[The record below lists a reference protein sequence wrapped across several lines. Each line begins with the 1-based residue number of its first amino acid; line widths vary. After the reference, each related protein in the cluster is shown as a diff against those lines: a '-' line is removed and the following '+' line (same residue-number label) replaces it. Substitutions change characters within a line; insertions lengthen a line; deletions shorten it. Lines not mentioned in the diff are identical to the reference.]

1 MSINAYIELDG
12 GDIMDEV
19 KDTDIFQNIV
29 SEVAVEAAK
38 EYLDSHVNET
48 RDSLRRLR
56 EEFEAK
62 HERLF
67 SQLDARLDDND
78 VDFHTE
84 IRRLNE
90 RIDGLRAEGTLRKED
105 SEEGTTEKYE
115 FSGAGVGLIIRFATE
130 HQMQSWI
137 ESRRETE
144 PTPLVGMLQ
153 ARPADSSDPK
163 KLFVLNTGNDGGTR
177 AWLDREAKLAGE
189 S

>member
-1 MSINAYIELDG
+1 MSINAYVELDG

-38 EYLDSHVNET
+38 EYFKMHCHDIFDDFNTQFIEI

-105 SEEGTTEKYE
+105 TEEGTTETYE

-130 HQMQSWI
+130 EDLEKFVRGQL
-137 ESRRETE
+137 TDLFE
-144 PTPLVGMLQ
+144 PVLPL
-153 ARPADSSDPK
+153 RTRHADSSDPK
-163 KLFVLNTGNDGGTR
+163 ELFVLNRGRDGR
-177 AWLDREAKLAGE
+177 
-189 S
+189 

>member
-29 SEVAVEAAK
+29 SEVAVEAAT
-38 EYLDSHVNET
+38 EYFKTHCSDIFDDFNSRINQT
-48 RDSLRRLR
+48 RDTLGIMRK
-56 EEFEAK
+56 EFNQE

-67 SQLDARLDDND
+67 RQLDARLDDND

-105 SEEGTTEKYE
+105 TEEGATETYE

-130 HQMQSWI
+130 EDLEKFVRGQLTDLF
-137 ESRRETE
+137 EPVLPLRTRR
-144 PTPLVGMLQ
+144 
-153 ARPADSSDPK
+153 ADSSDPK
-163 KLFVLNTGNDGGTR
+163 ELFVLNRGRDGR
-177 AWLDREAKLAGE
+177 
-189 S
+189 